1 VVIDEVAGQWF
12 ALSVLPWLPET
23 AVEGWTP
30 WLLAFFLF
38 RFFDVLKPLGIRRL
52 ESLPRGW
59 GVLLDDVAAG
69 LVVVPILLLGY
80 RYMLGS

>member
-1 VVIDEVAGQWF
+1 
-12 ALSVLPWLPET
+12 
-23 AVEGWTP
+23 
-30 WLLAFFLF
+30 
-38 RFFDVLKPLGIRRL
+38 
-52 ESLPRGW
+52 LPRGW